1 MAITL
6 PTSKIAAA
14 TQDPRNLIIFGAPK
28 VGKTT
33 IVSTLENCLIFD

>member
-6 PTSKIAAA
+6 PTEKISAE

-28 VGKTT
+28 VESCRFKK
-33 IVSTLENCLIFD
+33 